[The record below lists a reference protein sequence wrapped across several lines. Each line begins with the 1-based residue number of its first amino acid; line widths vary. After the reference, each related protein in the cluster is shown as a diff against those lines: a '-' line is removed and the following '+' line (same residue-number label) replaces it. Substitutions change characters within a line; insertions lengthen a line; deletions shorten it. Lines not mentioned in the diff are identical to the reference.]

1 MISPTHVVALFDCET
16 HNVRCDI
23 LEEYKANRIDYSTV
37 AEEENPFT
45 VLPEI
50 YEALDIMG
58 IKHTEIRDAEVD
70 DAIASYALTKDD
82 DTEIFI
88 SSFDSDYFQLL
99 RDDVKLIRYRGRS
112 TVIIDREYLKEKLG
126 IEPGLYAEH
135 KSLVGDSADNIKG
148 VRGIGPK
155 TATALLNDFGSLE
168 AIYASL
174 ELVKNDRIRASL
186 SESKDTVFKNL
197 SLIKL
202 DLRAAIPFP
211 TDELKCPAKRLRTM
225 ETVYSINGTYQRTT
239 H

>member
-1 MISPTHVVALFDCET
+1 
-16 HNVRCDI
+16 
-23 LEEYKANRIDYSTV
+23 
-37 AEEENPFT
+37 
-45 VLPEI
+45 
-50 YEALDIMG
+50 
-58 IKHTEIRDAEVD
+58 
-70 DAIASYALTKDD
+70 
-82 DTEIFI
+82 
-88 SSFDSDYFQLL
+88 
-99 RDDVKLIRYRGRS
+99 
-112 TVIIDREYLKEKLG
+112 LKEKLG

-155 TATALLNDFGSLE
+155 TATALLNDFGALE